1 MGQKNSKISD
11 KQAIL
16 ENEWVVSVDMLINI
30 PSGIVFKNLK
40 FNRKNFGFK

>member
-40 FNRKNFGFK
+40 FNRKKLWV